1 MARAPIFTIGH
12 SSHSWEK
19 FVGLLQ
25 QHGITDV
32 VDLRTT
38 PGSDFCP
45 HFNKDVL
52 QTGLRAAGI
61 RYEHFGKALGARR
74 TEPHLLNSDRQLS
87 WPKVKKDPEFLAA
100 VGRIKNG
107 ANKGC
112 RIALMCS
119 EGKPIECHRF
129 PMVAQPLAQ
138 EGFEILHILPDGALK
153 NQAAIEVE
161 MLDLYADDIPQPS
174 IFEPDVSR
182 EQQLEAAY
190 QQLNKDIGW
199 PKQASRWPRQPD

>member
-1 MARAPIFTIGH
+1 MNFSSASCMQSVLYHSPPEYSGVQQNITSITEEHGGKQRERYFNSMARAPIFTIGH

-74 TEPHLLNSDRQLS
+74 TE
-87 WPKVKKDPEFLAA
+87 
-100 VGRIKNG
+100 
-107 ANKGC
+107 
-112 RIALMCS
+112 
-119 EGKPIECHRF
+119 
-129 PMVAQPLAQ
+129 
-138 EGFEILHILPDGALK
+138 
-153 NQAAIEVE
+153 
-161 MLDLYADDIPQPS
+161 
-174 IFEPDVSR
+174 
-182 EQQLEAAY
+182 
-190 QQLNKDIGW
+190 
-199 PKQASRWPRQPD
+199 